1 MTFSNT
7 IFSVFSFLGF
17 LFCVIP
23 FTWHLKH
30 QNTGT
35 CLFMAW
41 SGTSCLYQFVN
52 SVLWNGNI
60 VDWSPVW
67 CDICTRIYIASG
79 VGIPASSLCI
89 FRRLHS
95 ISTAQRTTPT
105 ANKSE
110 RRRRVMID
118 LALGLG
124 LPLLEIILGMVH
136 PLQKKEFLLTD
147 RVASVTQS
155 NRYDIY
161 EDIGCTEAIF
171 NTPVAIIVLGIPP
184 ILIGLVTARYAVL
197 TIIAFNRRRL
207 EFNHLLAQHSNLTA
221 NFYVRLMCF
230 GGLEVLWTVPVA
242 SYFLYSNTV
251 NPAAIHPWTSWAEV
265 HSQISSVY
273 FTPRSIWDSN
283 PRLRTNL
290 ELGRWLGVICAFLVF
305 AFFGFAEEARMN
317 YRAAYLTMAKYIGLP
332 TTFSKT
338 PGSSQQ
344 TGKRND
350 IESLVFAHTTTT
362 NISVSKPDD
371 EEDKKEGET
380 LQVDIASTND
390 SLNAEVN
397 NCDLYPII
405 PILPEPA
412 VTRS

>member
-1 MTFSNT
+1 
-7 IFSVFSFLGF
+7 FSVFSFLGF
-17 LFCVIP
+17 LFCAIP
-23 FTWHLKH
+23 FTWHLRH

-67 CDICTRIYIASG
+67 CDISTRIYIASG

-105 ANKSE
+105 ADKSE
-110 RRRRVMID
+110 RRRRVIID

-124 LPLLEIILGMVH
+124 LPLLEIILGMYI
-136 PLQKKEFLLTD
+136 
-147 RVASVTQS
+147 TQS
-155 NRYDIY
+155 NRYNIY

-171 NTPVAIIVLGIPP
+171 NTPVAIIVIGIPP

-207 EFNHLLAQHSNLTA
+207 EFNHLLAQHSNLTS

-242 SYFLYSNTV
+242 SYFLYAHTF
-251 NPAAIHPWTSWAEV
+251 NPADIHPWTSWAEV
-265 HSQISSVY
+265 HSHFSNVF
-273 FTPRSIWDSN
+273 FTPRSTWKLN
-283 PRLRTNL
+283 PILRTDL
-290 ELGRWLGVICAFLVF
+290 ELGRWLGVICAFLFF
-305 AFFGFAEEARMN
+305 AFFGLAEEARTN
-317 YRAAYLTMAKYIGLP
+317 YRAAYLTVAK
-332 TTFSKT
+332 
-338 PGSSQQ
+338 
-344 TGKRND
+344 
-350 IESLVFAHTTTT
+350 
-362 NISVSKPDD
+362 
-371 EEDKKEGET
+371 
-380 LQVDIASTND
+380 
-390 SLNAEVN
+390 
-397 NCDLYPII
+397 
-405 PILPEPA
+405 
-412 VTRS
+412 